1 MKNKIE
7 YYYRIE
13 NINLHEQNNIYNF
26 LYNNKKYIFFNTTRN
41 IKEIEQIYLLQSI
54 DERYYKIILNR
65 NRNVITVINNKQY
78 LLVEIINYG
87 NRKITFDDLT
97 NKKSVT
103 NLENSNTLLRNDWY
117 NLWIKK
123 VDYINY
129 QRLHFNKEYLLL
141 EAYLDY
147 FLGLAENAI
156 SYIQD
161 ATAKEKKDERDE
173 LVISHRRINSN
184 LKKIYYNVENI
195 VLDHISRDVS
205 EYLKYLFFNEEL
217 DYNTVAN
224 IINSLNFSRYGYRL
238 LFGRMLFPSHFFD
251 IYENIINNSQ
261 KELEIKKITLKICDY
276 ENYLKFIFQE
286 INKKTKLPIVEWLT

>member
-78 LLVEIINYG
+78 LLVEINNYC
-87 NRKITFDDLT
+87 NIKITFDDLT
-97 NKKSVT
+97 KKKSVT

-129 QRLHFNKEYLLL
+129 QRVHFNKEYLLL
-141 EAYLDY
+141 DDYLDY

-173 LVISHRRINSN
+173 LVIYQRLINSK
-184 LKKIYYNVENI
+184 LI

-205 EYLKYLFFNEEL
+205 EYLKYLFFYEEL

>member
-129 QRLHFNKEYLLL
+129 QRVHFNKEYLLL
-141 EAYLDY
+141 DDYLDY

-261 KELEIKKITLKICDY
+261 KELEIKKSH
-276 ENYLKFIFQE
+276 
-286 INKKTKLPIVEWLT
+286 

>member
-129 QRLHFNKEYLLL
+129 QRVHFNKEYLLL
-141 EAYLDY
+141 DDYLDY

-238 LFGRMLFPSHFFD
+238 LFGRMLFPSHFCD

>member
-13 NINLHEQNNIYNF
+13 NINLHEQNNIYHF

-129 QRLHFNKEYLLL
+129 QRV
-141 EAYLDY
+141 
-147 FLGLAENAI
+147 
-156 SYIQD
+156 Q
-161 ATAKEKKDERDE
+161 
-173 LVISHRRINSN
+173 
-184 LKKIYYNVENI
+184 
-195 VLDHISRDVS
+195 
-205 EYLKYLFFNEEL
+205 
-217 DYNTVAN
+217 
-224 IINSLNFSRYGYRL
+224 
-238 LFGRMLFPSHFFD
+238 
-251 IYENIINNSQ
+251 
-261 KELEIKKITLKICDY
+261 
-276 ENYLKFIFQE
+276 
-286 INKKTKLPIVEWLT
+286 

>member
-129 QRLHFNKEYLLL
+129 QRVHFNKEYLLL
-141 EAYLDY
+141 DDYLDY

-184 LKKIYYNVENI
+184 LKKIY
-195 VLDHISRDVS
+195 
-205 EYLKYLFFNEEL
+205 
-217 DYNTVAN
+217 T
-224 IINSLNFSRYGYRL
+224 
-238 LFGRMLFPSHFFD
+238 M
-251 IYENIINNSQ
+251 
-261 KELEIKKITLKICDY
+261 
-276 ENYLKFIFQE
+276 
-286 INKKTKLPIVEWLT
+286 